1 MRTFGPLERCKET
14 SVGTLPSNG
23 APHLGDGH
31 LLRQL
36 AREIFDPL
44 VEVAQHAILQK
55 EKDTQRLFRKLRR
68 TIANCEQGSRMCY
81 QVCDFIFR

>member
-14 SVGTLPSNG
+14 SIGTLPSNG
-23 APHLGDGH
+23 APHLGGGH

-55 EKDTQRLFRKLRR
+55 EKKHAAFVQKTQK
-68 TIANCEQGSRMCY
+68 NYCEL
-81 QVCDFIFR
+81 